1 MGLSFCCHCN
11 TIARAF
17 NSKVKAE
24 IFFDWF
30 QGAVVA
36 AVSSERWATFGDSLA
51 SFSQDL
57 DSWNDSDITSCGKK
71 KLVEKYSLMP
81 V

>member
-1 MGLSFCCHCN
+1 MVQIKGTS
-11 TIARAF
+11 RG
-17 NSKVKAE
+17 S
-24 IFFDWF
+24 FDWF

-36 AVSSERWATFGDSLA
+36 AVSSEKWATFGDTLAA

-71 KLVEKYSLMP
+71 KLVQK
-81 V
+81 